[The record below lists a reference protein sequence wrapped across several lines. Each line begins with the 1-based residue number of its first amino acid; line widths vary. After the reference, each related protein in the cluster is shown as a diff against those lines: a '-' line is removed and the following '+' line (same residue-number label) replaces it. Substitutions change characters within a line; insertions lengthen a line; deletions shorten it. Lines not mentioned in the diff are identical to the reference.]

1 MRTTFKHQSEEA
13 EVALTEVENKLKSV
27 DVEKVLTEKT
37 QEIENVINSTKNE
50 FFDKFEKAH
59 KEDIEKVEADFI
71 AKKEELKKSIIAK

>member
-1 MRTTFKHQSEEA
+1 M
-13 EVALTEVENKLKSV
+13 TEVENKLKSV